1 MLASGMQIARRLF
14 PLLVFTASLQVH
26 ASSKKKP
33 VVVPPDVLARI
44 RGAHTI
50 FVSNAGEDITLTND
64 EPINATYHAVYQALA
79 GWPGVQL
86 VDTPAHADLVFQ
98 VSGTETVE
106 DGGWSFPTKNDRSG
120 HEILDYS
127 ATLHLMILD
136 GATQQVLWDSGA
148 PLAHVALTRNGYFA
162 KSVKDLLAPI
172 EPTSAPHP
180 VNKPVLLPAQL
191 KNPTKLFVQLA
202 PSHANSD
209 VSAASAVDTAVSQAL
224 LKLGKY
230 QMVDSASEADIV
242 LVLDV
247 EANQPGQGL
256 NYMGIKVLDPNSKTI
271 LWNFIVPFVIH
282 WNVTTSQ
289 QQISQTMPYFLKAWN
304 GVIGKD
310 HT

>member
-1 MLASGMQIARRLF
+1 MQIARKLL
-14 PLLVFTASLQVH
+14 PLLVFVASLQVH
-26 ASSKKKP
+26 AGSKKKP

-50 FVSNAGEDITLTND
+50 FVSNAGEDITLTENTNY
-64 EPINATYHAVYQALA
+64 PTNGTYRDVYQALA

-86 VDTPAHADLVFQ
+86 IDTPAHADLVVQ
-98 VSGTETVE
+98 VSGTATVE
-106 DGGWSFPTKNDRSG
+106 DDGWSFPNKNDRSG
-120 HEILDYS
+120 HEILDYPE
-127 ATLHLMILD
+127 TLHLRVLD
-136 GATQQVLWDSGA
+136 SGTQQVLWNYDVLVTHA
-148 PLAHVALTRNGYFA
+148 ALT
-162 KSVKDLLAPI
+162 KDVKDLLAPI

-180 VNKPVLLPAQL
+180 VNKPVLLPGQL

-202 PSHANSD
+202 PLPANSD

-256 NYMGIKVLDPNSKTI
+256 HYMGIKVLDPNSKTI
-271 LWNFIVPFVIH
+271 LWNFIVPFITH
-282 WNVTTSQ
+282 WNARTSQ
-289 QQISQTMPYFLKAWN
+289 QQISGTIPYFLKYWD
-304 GVIGKD
+304 GVIGKG
-310 HT
+310 HV